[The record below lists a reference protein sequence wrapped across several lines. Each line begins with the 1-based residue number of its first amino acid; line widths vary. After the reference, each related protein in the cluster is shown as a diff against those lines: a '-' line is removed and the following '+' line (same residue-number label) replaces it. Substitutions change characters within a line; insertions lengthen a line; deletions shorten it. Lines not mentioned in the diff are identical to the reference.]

1 MIARASKLFALILAV
16 LTLSSAPLRAQELPS
31 GPAQCG
37 GTFVNPVTDICWSCL
52 FPMSLGAVPFWP
64 SERPDTPN
72 PASPI
77 CACPME
83 TPPFVRIGLSVGYW
97 QPVRLMDVTKK
108 PFCFVNLGGTR
119 IDLGMSL
126 GHKKVGTSDTDDDR
140 GSWHVHYY
148 MYPVIYWLELLTD
161 FGCMQ
166 TADFDLL
173 YLTELDPTWNNDELA
188 FLLNPEAVVFANPI
202 AQAACA
208 ADCVAASAHLP
219 MDALFWCAGC
229 HGSMYPMNGH
239 IAAEYG
245 HVQGASLA
253 AERFLYKLHR
263 QLIAWQHSGTEA
275 LCENVPNP
283 LIKKSE
289 YRLQL
294 VNPVP
299 SVAGRWACPPIGAS
313 NVLYEIG
320 KTIPVI
326 GEDYG
331 FLVWKKENCCVF

>member
-1 MIARASKLFALILAV
+1 MIALIRTLILAAMI
-16 LTLSSAPLRAQELPS
+16 TSFSSAPARAQA
-31 GPAQCG
+31 AQCG
-37 GTFVNPVTDICWSCL
+37 GTFVNPITDICWSCL
-52 FPMSLGAVPFWP
+52 FPISLGAIPIWP
-64 SERPDTPN
+64 SDRPDTSN
-72 PASPI
+72 PGSPI
-77 CACPME
+77 CVCPMSA
-83 TPPFVRIGLSVGYW
+83 PPFVRVGLSVGFW
-97 QPVRLMDVTKK
+97 EPVRLMDVTKK
-108 PFCFVNLGGTR
+108 PYCFSNLGGMTL
-119 IDLGMSL
+119 DLGL
-126 GHKKVGTSDTDDDR
+126 GVGSKKVGSSDNDDDT

-148 MYPVIYWLELLTD
+148 MYPLIYWMNLLTD

-166 TADFDLL
+166 VADFDLL
-173 YLTELDPTWNNDELA
+173 YLTEIDPLWSNDELT
-188 FLLNPEAVVFANPI
+188 FLLNPEVVVFANPI

-219 MDALFWCAGC
+219 VDQLFWCAGC
-229 HGSMYPMNGH
+229 HGGMYPMNGN

-263 QLIAWQHSGTEA
+263 QGIAWQHSGSGHV
-275 LCENVPNP
+275 CSNWPNP
-283 LIKKSE
+283 MMKKSE

-299 SVAGRWACPPIGAS
+299 NVAGRWACPTVGAS

-320 KTIPVI
+320 KTVPVI

-331 FLVWKKENCCVF
+331 FLVFKKENCCVF

>member
-1 MIARASKLFALILAV
+1 MRRPALIIAAIACLMTPPARAD
-16 LTLSSAPLRAQELPS
+16 APT
-31 GPAQCG
+31 CG
-37 GTFVNPVTDICWSCL
+37 GTFVNPITDICWSCL
-52 FPMSLGAVPFWP
+52 FPISLGAVPIWP
-64 SERPDTPN
+64 SSRPDTAN
-72 PASPI
+72 PPSPI
-77 CACPME
+77 CTCPIPL
-83 TPPFVRIGLSVGYW
+83 PPFVRIGLSIGYW
-97 QPVRLMDVTKK
+97 EPVRLMDVTKK
-108 PFCFVNLGGTR
+108 PYCFANLGGTR
-119 IDLGMSL
+119 ID
-126 GHKKVGTSDTDDDR
+126 VGLSIGAKSSGQSDNEDDV

-148 MYPVIYWLELLTD
+148 MYPLIYWLELLTD

-173 YLTELDPTWNNDELA
+173 YLTEIDPLWNNDELT

-219 MDALFWCAGC
+219 VDQLFWCAGC
-229 HGSMYPMNGH
+229 HGSMYPMNGN

-263 QLIAWQHSGTEA
+263 QGTGWQHSGSGHV
-275 LCENVPNP
+275 CQNWPNP
-283 LIKKSE
+283 MIKKSE

-299 SVAGRWACPPIGAS
+299 NVAGRWACPTLGAS

-331 FLVWKKENCCVF
+331 FLVWQKENCCVF

>member
-1 MIARASKLFALILAV
+1 MIRRLILA
-16 LTLSSAPLRAQELPS
+16 LSCLAFVFSMPASAQAPK
-31 GPAQCG
+31 CG
-37 GTFVNPVTDICWSCL
+37 GTFVNPITDICWSCL
-52 FPMSLGAVPFWP
+52 FPISLGAIPVWP
-64 SERPDTPN
+64 SGRPDTKN

-77 CACPME
+77 CVCPWDV
-83 TPPFVRIGLSVGYW
+83 PPFFRVGLSVGYW
-97 QPVRLMDVTKK
+97 EPVRLMDVTKK
-108 PFCFVNLGGTR
+108 PYCFTNLGGTR
-119 IDLGMSL
+119 IDLGLSI
-126 GHKKVGTSDTDDDR
+126 GGKAQGQSDNEDDT

-148 MYPVIYWLELLTD
+148 MYPLSYWLELLTD

-166 TADFDLL
+166 AADFDLL
-173 YLTELDPTWNNDELA
+173 YLTEVDPLWNNDELS
-188 FLLNPEAVVFANPI
+188 FLINPEVVVFANPI

-219 MDALFWCAGC
+219 INELFWCAGC
-229 HGSMYPMNGH
+229 HGSMYPMDGN

-253 AERFLYKLHR
+253 AERFLFKLHR
-263 QLIAWQHSGTEA
+263 QGIAWQHSGSGFV
-275 LCENVPNP
+275 CSNWPNP
-283 LIKKSE
+283 MIKKSE

-299 SVAGRWACPPIGAS
+299 NVAGRWACPTIGAS

-331 FLVWKKENCCVF
+331 FLVWKKENCCVL